1 MILRRDP
8 GKSSNF
14 FLRIYGKTKTRN
26 KFLHTRAR
34 TIIRKRARCLPALTR
49 LSRRFAHLAYSH
61 VVVCTETKGKE
72 RRPSR
77 QSLANQETLTTTATA
92 TTTAIFI
99 TITDA
104 DMGNE
109 EARVLEREAEAEA
122 EAEEEEES
130 VVVVDKGKE

>member
-1 MILRRDP
+1 MANLW
-8 GKSSNF
+8 
-14 FLRIYGKTKTRN
+14 GKTKTRN

-34 TIIRKRARCLPALTR
+34 TIIIRKRARCLPALTR

-130 VVVVDKGKE
+130 VVVVDKGTE

>member
-1 MILRRDP
+1 ME
-8 GKSSNF
+8 KQ
-14 FLRIYGKTKTRN
+14 KTR
-26 KFLHTRAR
+26 KKQILHTRAR

-122 EAEEEEES
+122 EEEEES